1 LKIYNF
7 TCRIPCL
14 SKVLGV
20 TKVSR
25 EGLEHRIRLGRWIL
39 KRELGEVVGCKGE
52 DKSQV
57 KNGQ

>member
-1 LKIYNF
+1 M
-7 TCRIPCL
+7 
-14 SKVLGV
+14 SKVLGGD
-20 TKVSR
+20 KVSR

-39 KRELGEVVGCKGE
+39 KRELGEVVGRKGE

>member
-1 LKIYNF
+1 M
-7 TCRIPCL
+7 

-39 KRELGEVVGCKGE
+39 KRELGEVVGRKGE
-52 DKSQV
+52 GESQV
-57 KNGQ
+57 KNRQ